1 MIEAAFRTAT
11 EDPALPLLA
20 GLTTS
25 SGASDLLGR
34 LLGRS
39 LRVRGITTVKH
50 RPGRRCILRVALD
63 PDGIRPAP
71 ADAVVYLKV
80 YGTDR
85 AASVGRRT
93 AACKALRAG
102 GPQVQ
107 LPPVL
112 AVAPELGLV
121 VIGGLRGEPFL
132 NRLAAGQPG
141 LTRRMSEAM
150 AHLHAITAAQL
161 PGDAFRRHDA
171 RRELAPL
178 AARLRDLESSCP
190 TLAGQA
196 RAARQSVERAHDRAE
211 RLPWRWRLLHRD
223 LHPGQV
229 LVDGNRLAI
238 VDWDDAALGEP
249 AVDLANF
256 AAHLRLA
263 ALMTDSPRA
272 AARFRRA
279 AVAQVA
285 LGRRLDPDLSP
296 DLLRLLVAASLLRL
310 ACIHVGR
317 GLEQPRAARLLRREG
332 RSLSRALERL
342 TDDRPSD

>member
-1 MIEAAFRTAT
+1 MSPAAFPAAT
-11 EDPALPLLA
+11 LDPGLPQLA

-39 LRVRGITTVKH
+39 LRVLAVTAVKH

-93 AACKALRAG
+93 ATCAALQVG

-141 LTRRMSEAM
+141 LTGRMAEAM

-161 PGDAFRRHDA
+161 PGDTFPRHDA

-178 AARLRDLESSCP
+178 AARLRDLEATCP
-190 TLAGQA
+190 PLAGHA
-196 RAARQSVERAHDRAE
+196 RAARQSVERVHDRAE

-229 LVDGNRLAI
+229 LVDGSRLAI

-263 ALMTDSPRA
+263 AMTTADTA
-272 AARFRRA
+272 LAARFRRA
-279 AVAQVA
+279 AVSMVA
-285 LGRRLDPDLSP
+285 WGRRLDPQLSP
-296 DLLRLLVAASLLRL
+296 DLLRLLEATTLLRL
-310 ACIHVGR
+310 ICIHRGR
-317 GLEQPRAARLLRREG
+317 SLSLAAAGRLLRREG
-332 RSLSRALERL
+332 RMLNGAWERL
-342 TDDRPSD
+342 TDDRPRG

>member
-1 MIEAAFRTAT
+1 MSPAAFPAAT
-11 EDPALPLLA
+11 LDPGLPLLA

-25 SGASDLLGR
+25 SGASNLLGR
-34 LLGRS
+34 LLGRP
-39 LRVRGITTVKH
+39 LRVLTVTTVKH
-50 RPGRRCILRVALD
+50 RPGRRCILRVALNL
-63 PDGIRPAP
+63 DGVRPAP

-93 AACKALRAG
+93 ATCSALQAG

-112 AVAPELGLV
+112 AVAPEWGLV

-132 NRLAAGQPG
+132 DRLAAGQPG
-141 LTRRMSEAM
+141 LTRQIAEAM

-161 PGDAFRRHDA
+161 PNDAFPHHDA
-171 RRELAPL
+171 ARELAPL
-178 AARLRDLESSCP
+178 AARLRDLESACP

-196 RAARQSVERAHDRAE
+196 RAARQSVERVHDRAE

-229 LVDGNRLAI
+229 LVDGSRLAI

-263 ALMTDSPRA
+263 ALTTADPA
-272 AARFRRA
+272 LAVRFRRA
-279 AVAQVA
+279 ASSLLAW
-285 LGRRLDPDLSP
+285 GRRLDPQLSP
-296 DLLRLLVAASLLRL
+296 DLLRLLVATTLLRL
-310 ACIHVGR
+310 TCIHLGR
-317 GLEQPRAARLLRREG
+317 SLSLAAAGRLLRRERRVLTG
-332 RSLSRALERL
+332 AWERL
-342 TDDRPSD
+342 TDDRSRD